1 MYQNRILFPYN
12 TKTLNF
18 ITNARY
24 SFNKLKDGTDSSS
37 RSKIQGIELCDND
50 IRTCNTKIKD
60 EHKMNV
66 DPNFEA
72 ISNFLVTNLSNKDSS
87 THCIGALNKLIN
99 RLNPNNRIN
108 PELAYNQIYNEI
120 NRKTD
125 YNISELIIN
134 DITSLIELKGL
145 TKKQFVEILKN
156 AGLYKSTSDEWEDLK
171 ASLENLHVGISE
183 ILKYKNAWRSMTA
196 TVLKDQSN
204 APLLKV
210 TNQIKEM
217 LDEAIAK
224 DSIKDLTTVQVAD
237 LFSEKIK
244 EPMFDLYFIKCLVI
258 KALNEA

>member
-1 MYQNRILFPYN
+1 M
-12 TKTLNF
+12 
-18 ITNARY
+18 
-24 SFNKLKDGTDSSS
+24 
-37 RSKIQGIELCDND
+37 CDND

-145 TKKQFVEILKN
+145 T
-156 AGLYKSTSDEWEDLK
+156 
-171 ASLENLHVGISE
+171 
-183 ILKYKNAWRSMTA
+183 
-196 TVLKDQSN
+196 
-204 APLLKV
+204 
-210 TNQIKEM
+210 
-217 LDEAIAK
+217 
-224 DSIKDLTTVQVAD
+224 
-237 LFSEKIK
+237 
-244 EPMFDLYFIKCLVI
+244 
-258 KALNEA
+258 